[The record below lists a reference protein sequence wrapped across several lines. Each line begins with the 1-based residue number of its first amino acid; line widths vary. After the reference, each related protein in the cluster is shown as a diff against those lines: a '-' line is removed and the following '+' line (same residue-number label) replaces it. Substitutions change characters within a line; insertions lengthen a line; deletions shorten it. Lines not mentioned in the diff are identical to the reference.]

1 MVSITKWVL
10 LGVALI
16 GFGLFTK
23 EASATSLTGTLA
35 RTGLAGSH
43 IGGALSSVG
52 SGTGDL
58 FRGLLTPLWEVGNFV
73 KSWGGS
79 NATTERENLTGQGGG
94 FADAETQGGG
104 DTGVNTEPVNTPN
117 WFDFNPLPRAYGQPA
132 TGMYAVGGTDIKM
145 TEVHGQVLPLSA
157 EARNYYSDI
166 GVQVGGG
173 SNASTGT
180 GGGEG
185 ASISSGNFGG
195 TDTSHGWGL

>member
-10 LGVALI
+10 LGAALI

-23 EASATSLTGTLA
+23 EATATSLTGTLA

-73 KSWGGS
+73 KSWTNGS
-79 NATTERENLTGQGGG
+79 ATTERENLTGQGGG
-94 FADAETQGGG
+94 FTDAETQGGG
-104 DTGVNTEPVNTPN
+104 DTGINTEPVIPN
-117 WFDFNPLPRAYGQPA
+117 WFNFNPLPEAAGQQS

-145 TEVHGQVLPLSA
+145 TEVHGQVLPLSS
-157 EARNYYSDI
+157 EARDWYSSI
-166 GVQVGGG
+166 GVQTGGG
-173 SNASTGT
+173 SNASTGA

-195 TDTSHGWGL
+195 TDTSHGWGF